1 MNVSCYF
8 LLRHCQNSNIETAPS
23 HDNAVKNTV
32 APGFCNPSATIYNV
46 QL

>member
-1 MNVSCYF
+1 MFHAIFY
-8 LLRHCQNSNIETAPS
+8 HDTAKNSNIETAPS